1 MAAKQNGRIIENF
14 DPQRQAEKLAESKKP
29 AKDWGPM
36 LDDLSQRAKKLRS
49 SSGAPAIHSPAFSL
63 VKASI
68 EFAKLAVENPDDT
81 DRLWKALKK
90 VERATGKAETVLYR
104 ADYF

>member
-1 MAAKQNGRIIENF
+1 
-14 DPQRQAEKLAESKKP
+14 
-29 AKDWGPM
+29 M
-36 LDDLSQRAKKLRS
+36 LDDLSRQAKKLRS
-49 SSGAPAIHSPAFSL
+49 SSGAPAVYSPAFSL

-68 EFAKLAVENPDDT
+68 EFAKLAVENSDDT